1 MPQQQPHVVIVGA
14 GFGGLRAARAL
25 ARVPVRV
32 TVLDRCNYR
41 LFQPLLYQVATAGLE
56 PEAIAHP
63 VRSILRRQQNADFRL
78 CEVHAIDLE
87 ARCLDTSVG
96 GLRYDYLILAAGS
109 VTNYFGLESLR
120 EHALGMKGLEQAIAI
135 RNQILRQFEL
145 VLYESDPDLRRARLT
160 FAIVGGGP
168 TGVELAGMFSE
179 LIRLVLARDYTLLN
193 MKDVRV
199 LLLEATD
206 SLLRGFPAS
215 LCEKAAET
223 LRRKHV
229 EVRFSASVALYDG
242 EKLELQ
248 GGETIPTRTVVW
260 AAGARATPLA
270 DGLGMEQDELRRIR
284 VAETLRIAS
293 QECVFVIGDA
303 ASPPTSGRA
312 VPMMAPV
319 AIQQGRL
326 AARNVVHLLRGEPLE
341 HFRYRDPG
349 SLATIGRNA
358 AVARLGRFEFH
369 GFLAWLLWL
378 AVHLVQLISFRNRLI
393 VLVNW
398 AWDYFLYERAT
409 RLITAE
415 ELHAPDSRRS
425 P

>member
-1 MPQQQPHVVIVGA
+1 M
-14 GFGGLRAARAL
+14 
-25 ARVPVRV
+25 
-32 TVLDRCNYR
+32 
-41 LFQPLLYQVATAGLE
+41 
-56 PEAIAHP
+56 
-63 VRSILRRQQNADFRL
+63 
-78 CEVHAIDLE
+78 
-87 ARCLDTSVG
+87 
-96 GLRYDYLILAAGS
+96 
-109 VTNYFGLESLR
+109 
-120 EHALGMKGLEQAIAI
+120 
-135 RNQILRQFEL
+135 
-145 VLYESDPDLRRARLT
+145 
-160 FAIVGGGP
+160 
-168 TGVELAGMFSE
+168 
-179 LIRLVLARDYTLLN
+179 
-193 MKDVRV
+193 
-199 LLLEATD
+199 
-206 SLLRGFPAS
+206 
-215 LCEKAAET
+215 CEKAAET

-229 EVRFSASVALYDG
+229 EVRFGAGVARYDG

-378 AVHLVQLISFRNRLI
+378 AVHLVQLIGFRNRLI
-393 VLVNW
+393 VLVNS